1 LEEELDDSEE
11 VSEDEDGLLP
21 DEVENQF
28 KTLLPLIVK
37 KDAKIYDKEVEFFE
51 DGMNSFVL

>member
-1 LEEELDDSEE
+1 

-21 DEVENQF
+21 DDVENQF

-51 DGMNSFVL
+51 DGMHSFVL